1 MKPIN
6 LTIGKRR
13 GLSSTST
20 EEGIF
25 TVLAF
30 DHRRSFVKM
39 VDPDAKKPATYAQVV
54 AAKLDV
60 IETLSPL
67 ASAVLLDP
75 IYGAPQSIA
84 RDVLPAKTGLLVAVE
99 KTGYSGKS
107 TARVSKL
114 LPDWGVAQIK
124 KMGADAVKL
133 LIYYHPDSGE
143 LTKKQENL
151 TSRIVQLC
159 REHDIAFFLEAVSY
173 SIDPKYDKN
182 SKGFADERP
191 ALITRL
197 VKRLSALEPDVL
209 KIEFPVD
216 ANHNQDQ
223 KFWLEA
229 CQSISE
235 VSSCPWTVLS
245 AGVDFLVF
253 EQQVITA
260 CQAGASGFIGGRA
273 IWKEGIPMQPHDRKK
288 WLENVAQKRM
298 NQLVRIAEEY
308 ASPWTDYYPPQEI
321 GQFQQWYSNYKE
333 QGHV

>member
-1 MKPIN
+1 VKPRN
-6 LTIGKRR
+6 LAIGKRR
-13 GLSSTST
+13 GLISTST
-20 EEGIF
+20 EDGVF

-30 DHRRSFVKM
+30 DHRQSFVKM
-39 VDPDAKKPATYAQVV
+39 VNPDINKPATYNQVV

-60 IETLSPL
+60 IETLSPI

-75 IYGAPQSIA
+75 LYGASQSIA

-107 TARVSKL
+107 TARISSL
-114 LPDWGVAQIK
+114 LPEWGVAQIK

-133 LIYYHPDSGE
+133 LIYYHPDGGE
-143 LTKKQENL
+143 LTKKQDNL
-151 TSRIVQLC
+151 TSQIARQCL
-159 REHDIAFFLEAVSY
+159 EHDIAFFLEAVSY
-173 SIDPKYDKN
+173 NIDPQYDKN
-182 SKGFADERP
+182 SKEFADERP

-223 KFWLEA
+223 NFWLET
-229 CQSISE
+229 CQFISE

-245 AGVDFLVF
+245 AGVDFPVF
-253 EQQVITA
+253 EQQVTVA

-273 IWKEGIPMQPHDRKK
+273 IWKEGIPLQTAKRIN
-288 WLENVAQKRM
+288 WLENVAQNRLNKL
-298 NQLVRIAEEY
+298 NIIAEKY
-308 ASPWTDYYPPQEI
+308 ARPWD
-321 GQFQQWYSNYKE
+321 WYTRYT
-333 QGHV
+333 

>member
-1 MKPIN
+1 VKPRN
-6 LTIGKRR
+6 LAIGKRR
-13 GLSSTST
+13 GLISTST
-20 EEGIF
+20 EDGVF

-30 DHRRSFVKM
+30 DHRQSFVKM
-39 VDPDAKKPATYAQVV
+39 VNPDINKPATYNQVV

-60 IETLSPL
+60 IEILSPI

-75 IYGAPQSIA
+75 LYGASQSIA

-107 TARVSKL
+107 TARISSL

-133 LIYYHPDSGE
+133 LIYYHPDGGE

-151 TSRIVQLC
+151 TSQIARQCL
-159 REHDIAFFLEAVSY
+159 EHDIAFFLEAVSF
-173 SIDPKYDKN
+173 SIDPKHDKN
-182 SKGFADERP
+182 SKEFSDERP
-191 ALITRL
+191 FLITRL

-223 KFWLEA
+223 NFWLET
-229 CQSISE
+229 CRSISE

-245 AGVDFLVF
+245 AGVDFPVF
-253 EQQVITA
+253 EQQVTVA

-273 IWKEGIPMQPHDRKK
+273 IWKEGIPLQPHKRKK
-288 WLENVAQKRM
+288 WLGNVARKRM
-298 NQLVRIAEEY
+298 NQLHRIAEEY
-308 ASPWTDYYPPQEI
+308 AKPWTDYYPRQEI
-321 GQFQQWYSNYKE
+321 DQFQQWYSDYK
-333 QGHV
+333 

>member
-1 MKPIN
+1 VKPRN
-6 LTIGKRR
+6 LAIGKRR
-13 GLSSTST
+13 GLISTST
-20 EEGIF
+20 EDGVF

-30 DHRRSFVKM
+30 DHRQSFVKM
-39 VDPDAKKPATYAQVV
+39 VNPDINKPATYNQVV

-60 IETLSPL
+60 IETLSPI

-75 IYGAPQSIA
+75 LYGASQSIA

-107 TARVSKL
+107 TARISSL
-114 LPDWGVAQIK
+114 LPEWGVAQIK

-133 LIYYHPDSGE
+133 LIYYHPDGGE
-143 LTKKQENL
+143 LTKKQDNL
-151 TSRIVQLC
+151 TSQIARQCL
-159 REHDIAFFLEAVSY
+159 EHDIAFFLEAVSY
-173 SIDPKYDKN
+173 NIDPQYDKN
-182 SKGFADERP
+182 SKEFADERP

-223 KFWLEA
+223 NFWLET
-229 CQSISE
+229 CQFISE

-245 AGVDFLVF
+245 AGVDFPVF
-253 EQQVITA
+253 EQQVTVA

-273 IWKEGIPMQPHDRKK
+273 IWKEGIPLQTAKRIN
-288 WLENVAQKRM
+288 WLENVAQNRLNKL
-298 NQLVRIAEEY
+298 NIIAEKY
-308 ASPWTDYYPPQEI
+308 ARPWTDYYPCQELD
-321 GQFQQWYSNYKE
+321 QYQDWYTRYT
-333 QGHV
+333 